1 MTKKT
6 QTVAQEILKV
16 IPLVMQKINTELK
29 QKNFHT
35 KKPTLSL
42 AHYSIMRIISRHP
55 CTQRELIVKQSVSPP
70 SMSNSI
76 RILVKNGWIQR
87 NRERQDRRCVWLEL
101 TAAGQKVLEETDDN
115 IEKSIA
121 SLSEDECNQVHTG
134 LAVLYEHFSQTG
146 EKR

>member
-1 MTKKT
+1 
-6 QTVAQEILKV
+6 
-16 IPLVMQKINTELK
+16 
-29 QKNFHT
+29 
-35 KKPTLSL
+35 
-42 AHYSIMRIISRHP
+42 
-55 CTQRELIVKQSVSPP
+55 
-70 SMSNSI
+70 MSNSI

>member
-6 QTVAQEILKV
+6 QTVAQEILNV
-16 IPLVMQKINTELK
+16 IPLVIRKINTELR

-42 AHYSIMRIISRHP
+42 AQYSILSILSKDP
-55 CTQRELIVKQSVSPP
+55 CTQRELIVKQAVSPP

-76 RILVKNGWIQR
+76 RILVKNRWIQR
-87 NRERQDRRCVWLEL
+87 NREPQDRRCVWLEL

-115 IEKSIA
+115 IEKIIA
-121 SLSEDECNQVHTG
+121 SLSVEECNQVQAG
-134 LAVLYEHFSQTG
+134 LAVLYKHFS
-146 EKR
+146 